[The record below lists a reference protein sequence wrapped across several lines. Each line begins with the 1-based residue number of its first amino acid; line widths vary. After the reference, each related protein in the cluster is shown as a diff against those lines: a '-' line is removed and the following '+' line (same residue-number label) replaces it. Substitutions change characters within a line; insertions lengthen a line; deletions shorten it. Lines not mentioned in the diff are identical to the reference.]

1 MRGEARGAG
10 SGGGGRGGGRGG
22 GGRGNFSIRL
32 QNIQAARGYKSCFP
46 NLDGNFRCDA
56 GRQLFS
62 SVLKSNSADQ
72 AVTSESSFR
81 SVKRG

>member
-10 SGGGGRGGGRGG
+10 SGGGGSRGGGDS
-22 GGRGNFSIRL
+22 GNFSVRL
-32 QNIQAARGYKSCFP
+32 QNIQAARGHKSCFP

-56 GRQLFS
+56 GCQLFS

-72 AVTSESSFR
+72 AVTSESSF
-81 SVKRG
+81 